1 MKTNLFKTLFVST
14 LVAGSALLA
23 SCDENAGI
31 VIGIPQ
37 TQEVIYKIDPFTGT
51 VISKADTVTSDL
63 DTLLA
68 QNGAT
73 REDIDGIELTNLSLS
88 MTDSNG
94 TLLST
99 ANFNNVKYM
108 NINVSEIGGLSAS
121 IANYDSASMATTYHN
136 MNPIVNQD
144 ITVSNPFS
152 LLTYLSKPSFAVQLS
167 GALYNPVTTSFYVKS
182 TMTINIKVK
191 I

>member
-14 LVAGSALLA
+14 LVAGTALLA

-37 TQEVIYKIDPFTGT
+37 TQEVVYKIDPFSGT
-51 VISKADTVTSDL
+51 SIAKVDTVQSDL
-63 DTLLA
+63 DSLLA
-68 QNGAT
+68 EQGAT
-73 REDIDGIELTNLSLS
+73 RDDIDGIELTNLTLA

-94 TLLST
+94 TVIST
-99 ANFNNVKYM
+99 QNFNNVKSM
-108 NINVSEIGGLSAS
+108 TVGIGALGSPLNLMAS
-121 IANYDSASMATTYHN
+121 FDSAAMVANFHN
-136 MNPIVNQD
+136 VNPIVEPN

-152 LLTYLSKPSFAVQLS
+152 LLTYLSQPAFRVQLS
-167 GALYNPVTTSFYVKS
+167 GALYSPVTTSFYVKS

>member
-37 TQEVIYKIDPFTGT
+37 TQEVIYKIDPFSGT
-51 VISKADTVTSDL
+51 SISKADTIVSDL

-73 REDIDGIELTNLSLS
+73 REDIDGIELTNLSLA

-94 TLLST
+94 VVIPTQ
-99 ANFNNVKYM
+99 NFNNIKNM
-108 NINVSEIGGLSAS
+108 SIGIGALGTPLNLMADF
-121 IANYDSASMATTYHN
+121 DSLTMATTYHN
-136 MNPIVNQD
+136 LNPITEPN
-144 ITVSNPFS
+144 ITVSNPFN
-152 LLTYLSKPSFAVQLS
+152 LLTFLTLSQFRVQLS
-167 GALYNPVTTSFYVKS
+167 GALNSPVTSTIYVKS